1 MSDSQQLSSD
11 SSGSSGPETPP
22 GELTRHFT
30 ATGFVVEGDSVLL
43 HWHRKVK
50 AWLPPGGHVEPNE
63 DPVQAVLREILEETG
78 LQTEIAGKAPDMG
91 LGPDLGLG
99 PGYPE
104 QVAPPFT
111 IMVEDIHDPV
121 VGFHQHI
128 DMIYFCRP
136 LELAEPLNEGWRWV
150 NRRDLADGI
159 ALDGYG
165 GEPVPPPEDV
175 RRLAE
180 HAFRAFGLE

>member
-1 MSDSQQLSSD
+1 MGAALSMSDFSQTD
-11 SSGSSGPETPP
+11 AEI
-22 GELTRHFT
+22 TRHFT

-78 LQTEIAGKAPDMG
+78 LHTEVVGDA
-91 LGPDLGLG
+91 PDLGLD
-99 PGYPE
+99 YPE

-111 IMVEDIHDPV
+111 IMIEDIHDPV
-121 VGFHQHI
+121 DGFHRHI

-136 LELAEPLNEGWRWV
+136 SGPVGPLNTGWRWV
-150 NRRDLADGI
+150 TRRDLADGV
-159 ALDGYG
+159 ALEGYG
-165 GEPVPPPEDV
+165 GESEPPPEDV

-180 HAFRAFGLE
+180 RAFQALEGAG